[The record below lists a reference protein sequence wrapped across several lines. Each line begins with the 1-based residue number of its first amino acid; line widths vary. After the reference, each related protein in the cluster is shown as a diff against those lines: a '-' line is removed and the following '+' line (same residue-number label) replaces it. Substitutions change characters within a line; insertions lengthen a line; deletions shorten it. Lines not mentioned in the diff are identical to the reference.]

1 MRIARWTGL
10 WALLCFCGIVA
21 PGVADADWKIDR
33 ARAVAAQAWN
43 DPCPGRVQILHAPPK
58 QPSWLASTIK
68 SFCQITLSDR
78 EAWPWKQLCPV
89 LVHEYG
95 HLAGYRDP
103 LNPSDPFHSH
113 DPNDIMY
120 AYIHSDWRCRDYGTP
135 YLGYALPP
143 DFEPDPAQGIGLTGI
158 HRKQGPARRAASAR
172 NARGSAG
179 RSKARARADRRSRAR
194 SDRRRGARL
203 TRKLE
208 GGLPAALEH
217 NPIRGAG
224 AT

>member
-1 MRIARWTGL
+1 MRIAQWTGL

-33 ARAVAAQAWN
+33 AKAVASKAWN
-43 DPCPGRVQILHAPPK
+43 DPCPGRVQILYAPPK

-68 SFCQITLSDR
+68 GYCQVTLSNR

-120 AYIHSDWRCRDYGTP
+120 AYIHADRRCDDYGTP
-135 YLGYALPP
+135 YLGYAPP
-143 DFEPDPAQGIGLTGI
+143 ADFEPDPEQGISQTGMY
-158 HRKQGPARRAASAR
+158 RRQSRARRAASAR
-172 NARGSAG
+172 NGRGSAG
-179 RSKARARADRRSRAR
+179 RSRGKGRTTKGGRAAAPRS
-194 SDRRRGARL
+194 SE
-203 TRKLE
+203 K
-208 GGLPAALEH
+208 P
-217 NPIRGAG
+217 
-224 AT
+224 